1 MGMHLLKH
9 AGIAEAIEA
18 FITSIALTPDP
29 LLFENR
35 GYVCVFQSKREY
47 HKALV
52 DYTGAIQFDDPSI
65 PEIYY
70 FRGTL
75 NGLLENHGDA
85 IQDLTKAID
94 LKGEDWLC

>member
-1 MGMHLLKH
+1 VGTS
-9 AGIAEAIEA
+9 EAIEA

-35 GYVCVFQSKREY
+35 GYVCVFQSKRVPQGPCGLY
-47 HKALV
+47 QRHP
-52 DYTGAIQFDDPSI
+52 QFDDTSI
-65 PEIYY
+65 PEIYC
-70 FRGTL
+70 FRGKL
-75 NGLLENHGDA
+75 KGLPENHGDA